1 MQRRSGFLTDILL
14 WDLGCRPVSEGG
26 GKEFKRPEA
35 KERNMEKGHRK
46 KIAQIFFTIALC
58 VICDQTAKAIART
71 YLPRLGMLSFAG
83 ETVKLQ
89 YAENRG
95 AVLSF
100 ES

>member
-1 MQRRSGFLTDILL
+1 M
-14 WDLGCRPVSEGG
+14 
-26 GKEFKRPEA
+26 
-35 KERNMEKGHRK
+35 
-46 KIAQIFFTIALC
+46 FTIALC